1 MTFELVD
8 ELWEWGTFV
17 DLGYFEGKPFQEE
30 WDDLKVKRGGSDGL
44 LGPQIFSPDTTGG
57 GPRVKYT

>member
-30 WDDLKVKRGGSDGL
+30 WDDLKVKRGGSDGFLAPKSVVLILIQL
-44 LGPQIFSPDTTGG
+44 LEALE
-57 GPRVKYT
+57 